1 MPTIDNPK
9 PHVIPEG
16 KNATPLEVVG
26 ATASDKLII
35 IMVGL
40 PGCGKTF
47 VSKRICRYISFFH
60 DIPSQIFNV
69 GDYRREL
76 CGSQLPAS
84 FFDPNNEEAL
94 ASRRKA
100 CEAATADLVEYMKQ
114 DGVRLGVYDAT
125 NNTRVNR
132 DKIVKRLKAE
142 NIGAKTLFLEAIVND
157 KTMLE
162 ENIRTVKLSTPDYK
176 GVDPEMALK
185 DFMKRRE
192 NYAGGYSSV
201 EDSEGS
207 YVRVIN
213 FKKFEILNVRG
224 YLPLKVVHFLMNLH
238 TLPRTI
244 YCTRH
249 GQSEYNLLGKI
260 GGDSGL
266 SKNGDE
272 YARRLA
278 KFAKETIGSSTVI
291 DEDTGEEVKKKVPA
305 RLWTS
310 TLVRTKE
317 TAKYIEH
324 EEIVAEWDNGDKPTW
339 VQFRQNERR
348 NLDELYA
355 GLCDG
360 MTYKEIEK
368 VYPEEFEARQNDK
381 LAYRYPRGESYMDV
395 TLRLEPLAHD
405 FERTREPILIVAHQ
419 GILRIVYAYF
429 MGLSREDAPY
439 IQIPL
444 NHVIILKPHAYG
456 CHEERVCLMPKEEM
470 FCDGQDEPVTS
481 MPEKMKVTDE
491 DSVMDAPS
499 C

>member
-1 MPTIDNPK
+1 M
-9 PHVIPEG
+9 
-16 KNATPLEVVG
+16 
-26 ATASDKLII
+26 
-35 IMVGL
+35 
-40 PGCGKTF
+40 
-47 VSKRICRYISFFH
+47 
-60 DIPSQIFNV
+60 
-69 GDYRREL
+69 
-76 CGSQLPAS
+76 
-84 FFDPNNEEAL
+84 
-94 ASRRKA
+94 A

-114 DGVRLGVYDAT
+114 DGVRLAIYDAT
-125 NNTRVNR
+125 NNLQENR
-132 DKIVKRLKAE
+132 ARIVERLKEE
-142 NIGAKTLFLEAIVND
+142 NIGAKTLFLEAIVDD
-157 KTMLE
+157 KVMLE

-176 GVDPEMALK
+176 GVDSDQALK

-192 NYAGGYSSV
+192 NYADGYTSV
-201 EDSEGS
+201 QDCEGS

-213 FKKFEILNVRG
+213 YKKFEIHNVRG

-266 SKNGDE
+266 STNGEE

-278 KFAKETIGSSTVI
+278 KFAKEKIGTSTSI
-291 DEDTGEEVKKKVPA
+291 DPETGEEVKKNVPA

-317 TAKYIEH
+317 TAKYIDH
-324 EEIVAEWDNGDKPTW
+324 EEFVSEWDNGDETTW

-355 GLCDG
+355 GNCDG
-360 MTYKEIEK
+360 MTYKEIEQMF
-368 VYPEEFEARQNDK
+368 PEEFEARQTDK
-381 LAYRYPRGESYMDV
+381 LTYRYPRGESYMDV

-405 FERTREPILIVAHQ
+405 LERTREPLLIVAHQ
-419 GILRIVYAYF
+419 GILRILYAYF
-429 MGLSREDAPY
+429 MGLSRAEAPY
-439 IQIPL
+439 VKIPL

-456 CHEERVCLMPKEEM
+456 CIEERVCLMPKEEM
-470 FCDGQDEPVTS
+470 FSDGQDEPVTS
-481 MPEKMKVTDE
+481 MPERKQQ
-491 DSVMDAPS
+491 DSGDDPVMDAPS